1 MRHTYGLRFLPS
13 IWLRLSALT
22 RAMSGPQVVPE
33 LHEAARRHPGFATS
47 EHALGDA
54 RRELFH
60 PASPLSSVVGPVLA
74 NV

>member
-1 MRHTYGLRFLPS
+1 M
-13 IWLRLSALT
+13 ALT
-22 RAMSGPQVVPE
+22 RAMSGPQAVPE

-47 EHALGDA
+47 EYELGDA
-54 RRELFH
+54 HRELFH

>member
-1 MRHTYGLRFLPS
+1 
-13 IWLRLSALT
+13 
-22 RAMSGPQVVPE
+22 MSGPQVVPE